1 MKGAWL
7 NFATFL
13 ENENFIKQI
22 NTTYVEFH
30 IPKIWQI
37 MKRTI
42 Y

>member
-1 MKGAWL
+1 MKIAS

-22 NTTYVEFH
+22 KTTYVEIH